1 MDAGEFKINIK
12 KVKEMNLKE
21 NPKLLLSFLNN
32 GLRSLMRTLEYMEI
46 GRSGKYFSSKDRT
59 PIDNLVMFGGY
70 KSNFVML

>member
-1 MDAGEFKINIK
+1 
-12 KVKEMNLKE
+12 
-21 NPKLLLSFLNN
+21 
-32 GLRSLMRTLEYMEI
+32 MRTLEYMEI